1 MPVTISWAEIVDWV
15 NEAFFRLRPI
25 AEYLLIAYIIYKIL
39 YYLRGTRAANVL
51 AGLIVGFLVLSL
63 LSDLAG
69 LEVLRWLLDG
79 FWSLLAIAII
89 VIFQPELR
97 RAFAQ
102 LGSYAFFRRNR
113 KRETISELVAAV
125 LEMSRKHTGA
135 IIVIERRIGMRAIV
149 EDAVKLDSKLN
160 NLLIQSIFF
169 PNSPL
174 HDGAIIVR
182 NDRIVAARAILPLSR
197 DNTLSRTMGTR
208 HRAALGITE
217 ETDAAVV
224 VVSEETGDISIAC
237 RGAIMR
243 ALSEP
248 ALVGELNKLLIG
260 NGGSTEALTD
270 ILGALDEREGAVDF
284 HGDEEPAEAGAD
296 LKEKQP

>member
-1 MPVTISWAEIVDWV
+1 MEFSWKGIAEWGQEVVFWCRPV
-15 NEAFFRLRPI
+15 
-25 AEYLLIAYIIYKIL
+25 AEYLLLAFVIYKIL

-63 LSDLAG
+63 LADLAG
-69 LEVLRWLLDG
+69 FEILRWLLDG
-79 FWSLLAIAII
+79 FWSLLAVAII

-102 LGSYAFFRRNR
+102 LGSYAFFRRSR
-113 KRETISELVAAV
+113 KRETISELVSAV
-125 LEMSRKHTGA
+125 IEMSRRHIGA
-135 IIVIERRIGMRAIV
+135 IIVIERSIGMRAIV
-149 EDAVKLDSKLN
+149 EDAIKLDIKLN
-160 NLLIQSIFF
+160 SLIIQSIFF

-197 DNTLSRTMGTR
+197 DNNISRTMGTR

-237 RGAIMR
+237 RGTIMR
-243 ALSEP
+243 ALSEEM
-248 ALVGELNKLLIG
+248 LQRELNKLLLG
-260 NGGSTEALTD
+260 NKHSGEALTD
-270 ILGALDEREGAVDF
+270 ILDVLDDREGAPDF
-284 HGDEEPAEAGAD
+284 DGDEPPPE
-296 LKEKQP
+296 EKSASTEESR